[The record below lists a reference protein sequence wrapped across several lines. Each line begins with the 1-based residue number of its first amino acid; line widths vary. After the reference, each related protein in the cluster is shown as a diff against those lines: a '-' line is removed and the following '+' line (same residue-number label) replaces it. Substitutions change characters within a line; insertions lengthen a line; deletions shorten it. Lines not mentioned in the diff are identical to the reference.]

1 VADIVTAQTGVSAG
15 AETPVLLRLEKISK
29 HFPGVVAL
37 DGVDFDL
44 RPGEVHVLFG
54 ENGAGKSTLISLVTG
69 VYRPTDGRIEFRGET
84 IELTSVHQARQ
95 RGISA
100 VFQEFSLVPQMTVEE
115 NLFLGAEL
123 TDGRLLNKR
132 AMHAKARQI
141 LDRLDF
147 PLKPEMRVTYLSR
160 AEQQMVEIA
169 KAFRSELSVLV
180 LDEPTA
186 SLTERETQ
194 RLFSL
199 IEQAKREGVGIV
211 YITHRM
217 REIKRIGDRV
227 TVLRDGRKV
236 ATLNVAEASE
246 MRLVQLMTGRVVA
259 QIFPKISY
267 RPGTTILEVR
277 KLTTAAGNVS
287 NVSIHV
293 RGGEIVG
300 LAGLIGSGKS
310 ELARACFGIEPIA
323 AGDVVFDGEDVTRLT
338 PRQMLDRGFFYLP
351 PDRRDEGLVMMRGA
365 RENIS
370 LPSLSLPR
378 FSSGMFLNRRA
389 ERTQSLGLAKRL
401 NLQPLNIERAVDH
414 FSGGNQQ
421 KILLAKALSRD
432 VKLFAFDEPTVGVD
446 VGTRV
451 AIYKF
456 ISELCEAGAAI
467 LLISSDLPEI
477 LHLTNRAYVMH
488 RGVLRSELTGSEI
501 TEDRVLSYFF
511 EREAA

>member
-1 VADIVTAQTGVSAG
+1 VADLVTAQSRVSDR
-15 AETPVLLRLEKISK
+15 AETPVRLRLERISK
-29 HFPGVVAL
+29 HFPGVIAL

-54 ENGAGKSTLISLVTG
+54 ENGAGKSTLISLVAG

-84 IELTSVHQARQ
+84 IELASVHQARQ
-95 RGISA
+95 LGISA
-100 VFQEFSLVPQMTVEE
+100 VFQEFSLAPQLTVEE
-115 NLFLGAEL
+115 NLFLGAEI
-123 TDGRLLNKR
+123 TDGGLLNKR
-132 AMHAKARQI
+132 AMHAKARAI

-147 PLKPEMRVTYLSR
+147 PLKPEMRVAYLSR

-186 SLTERETQ
+186 SLTERETE

-217 REIKRIGDRV
+217 SEIKRIGDRV
-227 TVLRDGRKV
+227 TVLRDGRKI
-236 ATLNVAEASE
+236 ATLNAAETSE
-246 MRLVQLMTGRVVA
+246 MRLVELMTGRVVA
-259 QIFPKISY
+259 QIFPKINY
-267 RPGTTILEVR
+267 RPGASLLEVR
-277 KLTTAAGNVS
+277 NLSTSAGNVS
-287 NVSIHV
+287 NVSIRV

-310 ELARACFGIEPIA
+310 ELARACFGVEPIN
-323 AGDVVFDGEDVTRLT
+323 AGDVVFDGEAVTHPT

-351 PDRRDEGLVMMRGA
+351 PDRRDEGLVMMRGT

-370 LPSLSLPR
+370 LPSLGLPR
-378 FSSGMFLNRRA
+378 LSSGAFLNRRA
-389 ERTQSLGLAKRL
+389 ERAQALGLARQL

-421 KILLAKALSRD
+421 KIMLAKALSRE

-456 ISELCEAGAAI
+456 IAELCEAGAAI
-467 LLISSDLPEI
+467 LLISSELPEI
-477 LHLTNRAYVMH
+477 LHLASRAYVMH
-488 RGVLRSELTGSEI
+488 RGVLRAELTGGEI
-501 TEDRVLSYFF
+501 TEDRILSCFF
-511 EREAA
+511 ERDAA

>member
-1 VADIVTAQTGVSAG
+1 VVDVVTSEAGVSATTG
-15 AETPVLLRLEKISK
+15 TPALLRLEKISK

-54 ENGAGKSTLISLVTG
+54 ENGAGKSTLISLVAG
-69 VYRPTDGRIEFRGET
+69 VYRPTAGRIEFRGRAIDLAT
-84 IELTSVHQARQ
+84 VHQARG

-100 VFQEFSLVPQMTVEE
+100 VFQEFSLVPQLTVEE

-123 TDGRLLNKR
+123 TENRVLNKR
-132 AMHAKARQI
+132 AMHEEAREI
-141 LDRLDF
+141 LDRLGF
-147 PLKPEMRVTYLSR
+147 PLKPGMRVAYLSR

-169 KAFRSELSVLV
+169 KAFRSELSVLI

-194 RLFSL
+194 RLFTL
-199 IEQAKREGVGIV
+199 IEQAKRQGVGII

-217 REIKRIGDRV
+217 NEIKRIGDRI

-246 MRLVQLMTGRVVA
+246 MRLVELMTGRVIA
-259 QIFPKISY
+259 QIFPKVAY
-267 RPGTTILEVR
+267 RPGATVLEV
-277 KLTTAAGNVS
+277 KGLTTVTGIVS

-293 RGGEIVG
+293 RSGEIVG
-300 LAGLIGSGKS
+300 LAGLVGSGKS
-310 ELARACFGIEPIA
+310 EVARACFGVEPVA
-323 AGDVVFDGEDVTRLT
+323 AGAVTFDGADVTGMA

-351 PDRRDEGLVMMRGA
+351 SDRRDEGLVMVRGA

-370 LPSLSLPR
+370 LPSLNLGQ
-378 FSSGMFLNRRA
+378 FSSGLFLNRGA
-389 ERTQSLGLAKRL
+389 EKAQALALAKRL

-421 KILLAKALSRD
+421 KVLLAKALSRA
-432 VKLFAFDEPTVGVD
+432 VKLFVFDEPTVGVD

-456 ISELCEAGAAI
+456 IAELCEAGAAI

-477 LHLTNRAYVMH
+477 LHLTNRAYVMY
-488 RGVLRSELTGSEI
+488 RGVLRAELEGGEI
-501 TEDRVLSYFF
+501 TEDRVLSQFF